1 MGMTW
6 NKDLLREVGAAMAS
20 EVSKTGTIGMYA
32 PALDTHRHPYNG
44 RNFEQFGEDGALC
57 GKLGAREVYGMI
69 THGIQPSV
77 KHYVISTPGMNPRH
91 YNSWITEQ
99 NLRENYLKA
108 FEWTVKE
115 GNTNFV
121 MTSFN
126 NIGGVMCATSYALN
140 TEILRNE
147 WGFKGSIITDY
158 DVKTSDGKTTANLI
172 RAGNDLRFQGSV
184 ANRSELDETNAVDMA
199 LAVCSVKNSLYSFC
213 NTYYRTKN
221 YDPNFTTTSFTV
233 IPTFNWWIPSLVIIN
248 VIIDCGFLFLVFWL
262 WIKPFVIKKQVVV
275 GDKCVCEQTAIRITE
290 VKQKE
295 ENISS
300 EPIATATATTATET
314 AATTATVAKNAES
327 KAETTGG
334 DKAKVYFNA
343 IKYYALAKD
352 GKVTSD
358 VEGNTVTVK
367 AVDKVI
373 VSLTLDGDKVKA
385 EYPVGDKDKVEI
397 IVSDSSSLGKALLFI
412 ERA

>member
-1 MGMTW
+1 MTW
-6 NKDLLREVGAAMAS
+6 NKDLLRQVGAAMAS

-44 RNFEQFGEDGALC
+44 RNFEQFGEDGTLC

-147 WGFKGSIITDY
+147 WGFKGSVITDY
-158 DVKTSDGKTTANLI
+158 DVRTLDGKTTANLI

-199 LAVCSVKNSLYSFC
+199 LAVRSVKNSLYSFC
-213 NTYYRTKN
+213 NTYYRTKTYN
-221 YDPNFTTTSFTV
+221 PDFTTTSFTV
-233 IPTFNWWIPSLVIIN
+233 IPTFNWWIPSLVMIN
-248 VIIDCGFLFLVFWL
+248 VIIDCGF
-262 WIKPFVIKKQVVV
+262 
-275 GDKCVCEQTAIRITE
+275 C
-290 VKQKE
+290 
-295 ENISS
+295 SS
-300 EPIATATATTATET
+300 C
-314 AATTATVAKNAES
+314 S
-327 KAETTGG
+327 GSG
-334 DKAKVYFNA
+334 
-343 IKYYALAKD
+343 L
-352 GKVTSD
+352 SR
-358 VEGNTVTVK
+358 
-367 AVDKVI
+367 
-373 VSLTLDGDKVKA
+373 SL
-385 EYPVGDKDKVEI
+385 
-397 IVSDSSSLGKALLFI
+397 
-412 ERA
+412 